1 LVGNIGYIDKLIYL
15 KNKYNIELIAD
26 YSLNISNTYS
36 ALFFQNQGFDY
47 ITPSVEINK
56 SMLKEMLKYANIEVI
71 DDYISVMS
79 SRYCIVGSF
88 VSNREKGNKCS
99 MDCIKSKYILKDS
112 YNEDYNLVFNNI
124 DCTMNIVKKYENNQK
139 IDENIRVRNS
149 TI

>member
-1 LVGNIGYIDKLIYL
+1 
-15 KNKYNIELIAD
+15 
-26 YSLNISNTYS
+26 
-36 ALFFQNQGFDY
+36 
-47 ITPSVEINK
+47 
-56 SMLKEMLKYANIEVI
+56 
-71 DDYISVMS
+71 
-79 SRYCIVGSF
+79 
-88 VSNREKGNKCS
+88 